1 MNGARALETLVRL
14 IAYKEGVSIDVKIE
28 RKQDYDRTRNDGNYP
43 SVGE

>member
-28 RKQDYDRTRNDGNYP
+28 RKQEHDRTRNDGNYP